1 MIQDAATAA
10 SSGIG
15 SAKGA
20 QRVSESGGILKA
32 GEMAGRITDALDRD
46 RSGKSFGAAG
56 AALKKSWA
64 EARKAAL
71 AQYARGDALTAKLS
85 EIMDE
90 AIVALGAGALV
101 QLAPK
106 GKLAI
111 VATGGYGR
119 GQLAPLSDIDL
130 LILYAGVAD
139 DALKNVLN
147 ALLYPLWDAGLTV
160 GHAAH
165 TPATA
170 IRFAETDMT
179 ALTAF
184 LDARLIAGDP
194 KLYKDFAS
202 RFDMLRWR
210 VKSKFLKAKRDELEA
225 RHDRSAQSRYLAEPD
240 LKEGKGGLRDIHVIG
255 WLHRALY
262 GKPLSEAPKRGG
274 VFRPEDIDSLKRAE
288 RFLLSLRA
296 HLHDIRGRADERLT
310 FDIQPALAE
319 RLGYAARA
327 DITAAERM
335 MKHYFVT
342 AVEIGRLT
350 RIFWARVEE
359 ENAKLLDRAPAALP
373 KALGADEA
381 GGNVNLRIRT
391 GRLDFGSAAAAART
405 PLDLFRYFR
414 AFAKRPDIDFH
425 PDALALIARNAVNV
439 TSEVRRDP
447 AVAKIFLA
455 SVATAKEPVK
465 LLRVMSETGLLGR
478 YIPSFGQI
486 TGRIQYGLYRRF
498 SLDEHVFQ
506 SIGYLTKIRT
516 GAFENEHPI
525 ATAVLAGRKAVEP
538 FYVAVLLHE
547 AGWSLKNRSPDNAE
561 ALVARVARRLGVPDE
576 DAAHIAWCA
585 ARPLFMVRIAERRN
599 LAEVRAISTFAAE
612 VGSHA
617 RLDLLLVLTVCHLRA
632 VSDSSWDEWTR
643 RQIAAL
649 YFGARAWLDGGDDG
663 LARAMLD
670 RAAASRKEAE
680 LALSD
685 WPREERAAFL
695 GRISDA
701 SLAMIEPHV
710 FARAAE
716 LARSADKAG
725 VAASIRDGAIEAI
738 VYARDRPGLL
748 ADLAG
753 AVAGAGGNVRSVH
766 AITLDDGR
774 VIDIF
779 TILPPEGAAPDATA
793 DFVRALHAGLLA
805 AARTR
810 PAAAPSISRRIGDRR
825 AIFSV
830 RADVRLD
837 SQASDEA
844 LVVEAE
850 GRDRPGLLYSLTAAI
865 SELGLTIRSAHI
877 ATYGERAIDAFYLQ
891 DKEGRKID
899 DMRVHLAIRKKL
911 LAVLSEPPAVRGK
924 ALV

>member
-1 MIQDAATAA
+1 
-10 SSGIG
+10 
-15 SAKGA
+15 
-20 QRVSESGGILKA
+20 VSESGGILKA
-32 GEMAGRITDALDRD
+32 GETASRLAEALDRE

-71 AQYARGDALTAKLS
+71 AHYARGDALTAKLS
-85 EIMDE
+85 GVMDE
-90 AIVALGAGALV
+90 AIGALAARAAAGI
-101 QLAPK
+101 APK
-106 GKLAI
+106 GKIAV

-130 LILYAGVAD
+130 LILHAGLSEE
-139 DALKNVLN
+139 ALKLAVD
-147 ALLYPLWDAGLTV
+147 ALLYPLWDAGLVV

-165 TPATA
+165 TPASA
-170 IRFAETDMT
+170 VRFAETDMT
-179 ALTAF
+179 AMTAF
-184 LDARLIAGDP
+184 LDARLVAGDP
-194 KLYKDFAS
+194 KLFKDFTS

-210 VKSKFLKAKRDELEA
+210 MKSKFLKAKRDEQET

-262 GKPLSEAPKRGG
+262 GKPLSETGRRGG
-274 VFRPEDIDSLKRAE
+274 VFRPEDVASLKRAE

-319 RLGYAARA
+319 RLGYADRA
-327 DITAAERM
+327 GISAAERM

-350 RIFWARVEE
+350 RVFWARLEE

-373 KALGADEA
+373 KTLASDEA
-381 GGNVNLRIRT
+381 GANVNLRIRT
-391 GRLDFGSAAAAART
+391 GRLDFASAAAAARA

-414 AFAKRPDIDFH
+414 AFAKRPDLDFH
-425 PDALALIARNAVNV
+425 PDALALIARSAVSV

-447 AVAKIFLA
+447 IAAKLFLA
-455 SVATAKEPVK
+455 SLATAKDPVK

-498 SLDEHVFQ
+498 SLDEHIFQ
-506 SIGYLTKIRT
+506 SIGYLTRIRL
-516 GAFENEHPI
+516 GELRDEHPI
-525 ATAVLAGRKAVEP
+525 ATAILESRKSAEA
-538 FYVAVLLHE
+538 FYIAVLLHE
-547 AGWSLKNRSPDNAE
+547 AGWSLKERSADNAE
-561 ALVARVARRLGVPDE
+561 ALVTRVARRLGAPEE

-599 LAEVRAISTFAAE
+599 LAELKAIAAFAAE
-612 VGSHA
+612 VGSKE

-632 VSDSSWDEWTR
+632 VSDSAWDGWTR

-649 YFGARAWLDGGDDG
+649 YHGAAAWLEGGEAALAAAMRARAG
-663 LARAMLD
+663 
-670 RAAASRKEAE
+670 ASRKEAE
-680 LALSD
+680 AALAD

-695 GRISDA
+695 ARLSDE

-710 FARAAE
+710 FSRAAE
-716 LARSADKAG
+716 LVRSADKAG
-725 VAASIRDGAIEAI
+725 VAASIRDGAVEAI
-738 VYARDRPGLL
+738 VYAKDRAGLL

-753 AVAGAGGNVRSVH
+753 AIASAGGNVRSVH

-774 VIDIF
+774 IIDVF
-779 TILPPEGAAPDATA
+779 TLLPPDGAAPEATA
-793 DFVRALHAGLLA
+793 EFVRTLHAGLLA
-805 AARTR
+805 AARTK
-810 PAAAPSISRRIGDRR
+810 PQSAPSIARRIGDRR

-830 RADVRLD
+830 PADVRLD

-850 GRDRPGLLYSLTAAI
+850 GRDRPGLLYSLTSAI
-865 SELGLTIRSAHI
+865 AELGLTIRSAHV
-877 ATYGERAIDAFYLQ
+877 ATYGERAVDAFYLQ
-891 DKEGRKID
+891 DEDGRKID

-911 LAVLSEPPAVRGK
+911 LAVLGEAPAARGK
-924 ALV
+924 AAV

>member
-1 MIQDAATAA
+1 L
-10 SSGIG
+10 
-15 SAKGA
+15 
-20 QRVSESGGILKA
+20 SEAGGILKT
-32 GEMAGRITDALDRD
+32 GEMASRLAEAQERE

-64 EARKAAL
+64 ETRKAAL
-71 AQYARGDALTAKLS
+71 AHYARGDALAEKLS
-85 EIMDE
+85 SVMDE
-90 AIVALGAGALV
+90 AIVTLAAGALA
-101 QLAPK
+101 LAGPK

-130 LILYAGVAD
+130 LILYAGVSD
-139 DALKNVLN
+139 EALKAAVN
-147 ALLYPLWDAGLTV
+147 ALLYPLWDAGLVV

-165 TPATA
+165 APASA
-170 IRFAETDMT
+170 ARFAETDMT
-179 ALTAF
+179 AMTAF
-184 LDARLIAGDP
+184 LDARLVAGDA
-194 KLYKDFAS
+194 KLFKDFTG
-202 RFDMLRWR
+202 RFDILRWR
-210 VKSKFLKAKRDELEA
+210 MKSKFLKAKRAEQEE
-225 RHDRSAQSRYLAEPD
+225 RHDLSAQSRYLAEPD

-274 VFRPEDIDSLKRAE
+274 VFRPEDIASLKRAE

-327 DITAAERM
+327 DISAAERM

-373 KALGADEA
+373 KTLGSDEA
-381 GGNVNLRIRT
+381 GANVNLRIRT
-391 GRLDFGSAAAAART
+391 GRLDFSSAAAASRN

-414 AFAKRPDIDFH
+414 GFAKRPEIDFH
-425 PDALALIARNAVNV
+425 PDALALIAKNAVNV
-439 TSEVRRDP
+439 TSDVRRDP
-447 AVAKIFLA
+447 AIAKIFLA
-455 SVATAKEPVK
+455 SVATAKDPVK

-498 SLDEHVFQ
+498 SLDEHIFQ
-506 SIGYLTKIRT
+506 SIGYLTKIRQ
-516 GAFENEHPI
+516 GEMGEEHPI
-525 ATAVLAGRKAVEP
+525 ATAILNARKDAEP
-538 FYVAVLLHE
+538 FYIAVLLHE
-547 AGWSLKNRSPDNAE
+547 AGWSLKERTTDNAE
-561 ALVARVARRLGVPDE
+561 ALVARVARRLGATEE
-576 DAAHIAWCA
+576 DAGHIAWCA
-585 ARPLFMVRIAERRN
+585 ARPLFMVRIAERRD
-599 LAEVRAISTFAAE
+599 LSEMKAIATFAAE
-612 VGSHA
+612 VGSQE

-632 VSDSSWDEWTR
+632 VSESAWDEWTR

-649 YFGARAWLDGGDDG
+649 YHGATAFLAGGEEALKEAMAARAS
-663 LARAMLD
+663 
-670 RAAASRKEAE
+670 ASRKEAE
-680 LALSD
+680 AAIAD
-685 WPREERAAFL
+685 WPREERAAFV
-695 GRISDA
+695 GRLSDQ
-701 SLAMIEPHV
+701 SLTMFEPHV
-710 FARAAE
+710 FARAAG
-716 LARSADKAG
+716 LVRSADKAG

-738 VYARDRPGLL
+738 VYARDRAGLL

-753 AVAGAGGNVRSVH
+753 AIASAGGNVRSVH

-774 VIDIF
+774 VIDVF
-779 TILPPEGAAPDATA
+779 SILPPDGAAPDATA
-793 DFVRALHAGLLA
+793 DFVRTLHANLLGA
-805 AARTR
+805 AKSK
-810 PAAAPSISRRIGDRR
+810 PASGPSVARRIGDRR
-825 AIFSV
+825 AIFAV
-830 RADVRLD
+830 PADVRLD

-850 GRDRPGLLYSLTAAI
+850 GRDRPGLLYSLTSAI
-865 SELGLTIRSAHI
+865 ADLGLTIRSAHI
-877 ATYGERAIDAFYLQ
+877 ATYGERAVDAFYLQ
-891 DKEGRKID
+891 DEKGRKID

-911 LAVLSEPPAVRGK
+911 LAVLTEQQAARGK
-924 ALV
+924 AAV

>member
-1 MIQDAATAA
+1 MNEA
-10 SSGIG
+10 
-15 SAKGA
+15 
-20 QRVSESGGILKA
+20 GGILRA
-32 GEMAGRITDALDRD
+32 GEMTARLAEALDRE

-56 AALKKSWA
+56 AALKKSWG

-71 AQYARGDALTAKLS
+71 AQFARGDTLVARLS
-85 EIMDE
+85 DVMDE
-90 AIVALGAGALV
+90 AIVALGRGALAQV
-101 QLAPK
+101 APK

-130 LILYAGVAD
+130 MILHSGLD
-139 DALKNVLN
+139 EDALKAAVN
-147 ALLYPLWDAGLTV
+147 AILYPLWDAGLVV
-160 GHAAH
+160 GHASH
-165 TPATA
+165 TPASA
-170 IRFAETDMT
+170 VRFAESDMT
-179 ALTAF
+179 AMTAF
-184 LDARLIAGDP
+184 LDARLITGDAR
-194 KLYKDFAS
+194 LFKDFMS
-202 RFDMLRWR
+202 RFDILRWR
-210 VKSKFLKAKRDELEA
+210 LKSKFLKVKREEQED

-262 GKPLSEAPKRGG
+262 GKPLADAAKRGG
-274 VFRPEDIDSLKRAE
+274 VFRPDDIASLKRAE

-327 DITAAERM
+327 DISAAERM

-350 RIFWARVEE
+350 RVFWARVEE

-373 KALGADEA
+373 KALAADEA
-381 GGNVNLRIRT
+381 GANVNLRIRT
-391 GRLDFGSAAAAART
+391 GRLDFSSAAAAARN
-405 PLDLFRYFR
+405 PLDLLRYFR

-425 PDALALIARNAVNV
+425 PDALALIARSAVAM

-447 AVAKIFLA
+447 AAARIFLA
-455 SVATAKEPVK
+455 SIVTAKDPVK

-478 YIPSFGQI
+478 YLPFFGKI
-486 TGRIQYGLYRRF
+486 TGRIEYGLYRRF
-498 SLDEHVFQ
+498 SLDEHIFQ
-506 SIGYLTKIRT
+506 SIGYLTKIRL
-516 GAFENEHPI
+516 GELADAHPI
-525 ATAVLAGRKAVEP
+525 ASAIIAAARSLDP
-538 FYVAVLLHE
+538 FYIAVLLHE
-547 AGWSLKNRSPDNAE
+547 AGWSLKKRSTENAE
-561 ALVARVARRLGVPDE
+561 ALVMRVARRLGASEE

-599 LAEVRAISTFAAE
+599 LAEMKAIATFASE
-612 VGSHA
+612 VGSVD

-632 VSDSSWDEWTR
+632 VSENAWDDWTR

-649 YFGARAWLDGGDDG
+649 YHGAKAFLVGGEEALSDAMRARAS
-663 LARAMLD
+663 
-670 RAAASRKEAE
+670 ASRKEAE
-680 LALSD
+680 AALAD
-685 WPREERAAFL
+685 WPREERAVFV
-695 GRISDA
+695 GRLSDQ
-701 SLAMIEPHV
+701 SLSMIEPHV
-710 FARAAE
+710 FVRAAE
-716 LARSADKAG
+716 LVRSADKAG
-725 VAASIRDGAIEAI
+725 VAASIRNGAIEAI
-738 VYARDRPGLL
+738 VYTKDRAGLL

-753 AVAGAGGNVRSVH
+753 AIAVTGGNVRSVH

-774 VIDIF
+774 IIDAF
-779 TILPPEGAAPDATA
+779 TVLPPEGAAPEATA
-793 DFVRALHAGLLA
+793 DFVRALHGNLLA
-805 AARTR
+805 AAKAR
-810 PAAAPSISRRIGDRR
+810 PADAPSTSRRIGDRR

-830 RADVRLD
+830 SADVRLD

-850 GRDRPGLLYSLTAAI
+850 GRDRPGLLYSLTSAI
-865 SELGLTIRSAHI
+865 TDLGLTIRSAHV

-891 DKEGRKID
+891 DEAGRKID

-911 LAVLSEPPAVRGK
+911 LAVLTEPQALRLKSAV
-924 ALV
+924 

>member
-1 MIQDAATAA
+1 M
-10 SSGIG
+10 
-15 SAKGA
+15 
-20 QRVSESGGILKA
+20 SESGGILKA
-32 GEMAGRITDALDRD
+32 GEMASRLAEAQGRE

-71 AQYARGDALTAKLS
+71 AHYARGDALTAKLS
-85 EIMDE
+85 AVMDE
-90 AIVALGAGALV
+90 AIGALSAGAV
-101 QLAPK
+101 AQVAPK
-106 GKLAI
+106 GKIAI

-119 GQLAPLSDIDL
+119 GQLSPLSDIDL
-130 LILYAGVAD
+130 LILHSGVGD
-139 DALKNVLN
+139 DALKAAIG
-147 ALLYPLWDAGLTV
+147 ALLYPLYDAALVV
-160 GHAAH
+160 GHASH
-165 TPATA
+165 TPASA
-170 IRFAETDMT
+170 ARFAEKDMT
-179 ALTAF
+179 AMTAF
-184 LDARLIAGDP
+184 LDARLIAGDA
-194 KLYKDFAS
+194 KLFKDFAS
-202 RFDMLRWR
+202 RFDILRWR
-210 VKSKFLKAKRDELEA
+210 MKSKFLKAKREEQKD
-225 RHDRSAQSRYLAEPD
+225 RHGRSAQSRYLAEPD

-262 GKPLSEAPKRGG
+262 GKPLSEAGKRGG
-274 VFRPEDIDSLKRAE
+274 VFRPEDVESLMRAE

-327 DITAAERM
+327 DISAAERM

-373 KALGADEA
+373 KTLAADEA

-391 GRLDFGSAAAAART
+391 GRLDFAGAAAAART

-425 PDALALIARNAVNV
+425 PDALALIAQNAVKV
-439 TSEVRRDP
+439 TSDVRRDP
-447 AVAKIFLA
+447 LAAKLFVASL
-455 SVATAKEPVK
+455 ATAKDPVK

-498 SLDEHVFQ
+498 SLDEHIFQ
-506 SIGYLTKIRT
+506 SIGFLTQIRLGHL
-516 GAFENEHPI
+516 GAEHPI
-525 ATAVLAGRKAVEP
+525 ATAILEKRKSADP
-538 FYVAVLLHE
+538 FFIAVLLHE
-547 AGWSLKNRSPDNAE
+547 AGWSLKERSTDNAQS
-561 ALVARVARRLGVPDE
+561 LVTRVARRLGASEE

-599 LAEVRAISTFAAE
+599 LAEMRAIANFAAE
-612 VGSHA
+612 VGSQD

-632 VSDSSWDEWTR
+632 VSDSAWDDWTR

-649 YFGARAWLDGGDDG
+649 YFGAKAFLEGGEEALAG
-663 LARAMLD
+663 AMRARATAG
-670 RAAASRKEAE
+670 RREAE
-680 LALSD
+680 GALAD

-695 GRISDA
+695 ARFSDQ

-710 FARAAE
+710 LARAAE
-716 LARSADKAG
+716 LVRSADKAG
-725 VAASIRDGAIEAI
+725 VAASIRNGAIEAI
-738 VYARDRPGLL
+738 VFAKDRAGLL

-753 AVAGAGGNVRSVH
+753 AVATVGGNVRSVH

-774 VIDIF
+774 VIDVF

-793 DFVRALHAGLLA
+793 DFMRSLHAGLLA
-805 AARTR
+805 AARAK
-810 PAAAPSISRRIGDRR
+810 PQSGPSVARRIGDRR

-830 RADVRLD
+830 AADVRLD

-844 LVVEAE
+844 LVVETE
-850 GRDRPGLLYSLTAAI
+850 GRDRPGLLYSLTSAI
-865 SELGLTIRSAHI
+865 AELGLTIRSAHI
-877 ATYGERAIDAFYLQ
+877 ATYGERAVDAFYLQ
-891 DKEGRKID
+891 DEDGRKID

-911 LAVLSEPPAVRGK
+911 LAVLTDPQPSRARAAV
-924 ALV
+924 

>member
-1 MIQDAATAA
+1 MA
-10 SSGIG
+10 SRL
-15 SAKGA
+15 AEA
-20 QRVSESGGILKA
+20 L
-32 GEMAGRITDALDRD
+32 GRE

-56 AALKKSWA
+56 ATLKKSWG

-71 AQYARGDALTAKLS
+71 DHYARGDALVAKLS
-85 EIMDE
+85 DVMDE
-90 AIVALGAGALV
+90 AIGALSAGAFA
-101 QLAPK
+101 QLPAK
-106 GKLAI
+106 GKVAI
-111 VATGGYGR
+111 AATGGYGR

-130 LILYAGVAD
+130 LILHSGVPD
-139 DALKNVLN
+139 EALRTAVS
-147 ALLYPLWDAGLTV
+147 ALLYPLYDAAVAV
-160 GHAAH
+160 GHASH
-165 TPATA
+165 TPASA
-170 IRFAETDMT
+170 ARFAETDMT
-179 ALTAF
+179 AMTAF
-184 LDARLIAGDP
+184 LDARLVAGDA
-194 KLYKDFAS
+194 KLFKDFTS
-202 RFDMLRWR
+202 RFDILRWR
-210 VKSKFLKAKRDELEA
+210 MKSKFLRAKREEQEI

-262 GKPLSEAPKRGG
+262 GKSLSDAAKRGG
-274 VFRPEDIDSLKRAE
+274 IFRPEDIASLRRAE

-310 FDIQPALAE
+310 FDLQPVLAE

-327 DITAAERM
+327 DMSAAERM

-373 KALGADEA
+373 KALASDEA
-381 GGNVNLRIRT
+381 GANVNLRIRT
-391 GRLDFGSAAAAART
+391 GRLDFASAAAAVRS

-425 PDALALIARNAVNV
+425 PDALALIAQNAVKI

-447 AVAKIFLA
+447 TAAKLFLA
-455 SVATAKEPVK
+455 SVANAKDPVK

-478 YIPSFGQI
+478 YIPSFGRI

-498 SLDEHVFQ
+498 SLDEHIFQ
-506 SIGYLTKIRT
+506 SIGYLTQIRL
-516 GAFENEHPI
+516 GDLGEEHPI
-525 ATAVLAGRKAVEP
+525 ATSILEGRKEQHP
-538 FYVAVLLHE
+538 FYIAVLLHE
-547 AGWSLKNRSPDNAE
+547 VGWSLKERSTDNAQ
-561 ALVARVARRLGVPDE
+561 ALVTRVARRLGASEV

-599 LAEVRAISTFAAE
+599 LSEMKAIATFAAE
-612 VGSHA
+612 VGSQD

-632 VSDSSWDEWTR
+632 VSGGAWDDFTR

-649 YFGARAWLDGGDDG
+649 YFGAKAWLDGGEES
-663 LARAMLD
+663 LAEAMRARAG
-670 RAAASRKEAE
+670 ASRKEAE
-680 LALSD
+680 SALTD
-685 WPREERAAFL
+685 WPREERAAFI
-695 GRISDA
+695 GRLSDQ

-716 LARSADKAG
+716 LVRSADKAG
-725 VAASIRDGAIEAI
+725 VAASIRNGAIEAI
-738 VYARDRPGLL
+738 VYARDRAGLL

-753 AVAGAGGNVRSVH
+753 AVASAGGNVRNVH

-774 VIDIF
+774 VIDVF
-779 TILPPEGAAPDATA
+779 TILPPDGAAPDATA
-793 DFVRALHAGLLA
+793 DFVRSLHGALLA
-805 AARTR
+805 AARAR
-810 PAAAPSISRRIGDRR
+810 PPSGPSLARRIGDRR
-825 AIFSV
+825 AIFPV
-830 RADVRLD
+830 PADVRLD

-850 GRDRPGLLYSLTAAI
+850 GRDRPGLLYSLTSAI
-865 SELGLTIRSAHI
+865 AELGLTIRSAHI
-877 ATYGERAIDAFYLQ
+877 ATYGERAVDAFYLQ
-891 DKEGRKID
+891 DEDGRKID

-911 LAVLSEPPAVRGK
+911 LAALADPQASRTKAAV
-924 ALV
+924 